1 MKFNVSS
8 RELLRILKATGAV
21 IQRKCSLP
29 ILTSHLFT
37 QVGDKFFI
45 TGSSL
50 ENALTMPVGILMDAG
65 DTFQSFCLPAADIIP
80 LLGSLPEQ
88 PVTFDIDM
96 TAHIARVIYQSG
108 QVSVPI
114 EDSAE
119 YPKVADVATPKTA
132 FTVPA
137 NIFFPAVK
145 AANGCTA
152 VDDTLRPQMSAVAL
166 DVKDEQVIFVGTDG
180 HSLYKY
186 EYFHGA
192 PFLSGEKTVI
202 LIPNTI
208 VGSLQTPFLGVEAI
222 EVLYDGKHVCLRAGD
237 ISFTIRDIEKKYP
250 NYNSVIP
257 KSNPYHVVLPV
268 ASLLGALKR
277 VQLMASDA
285 SNMVK
290 LSKDGM
296 FVNLSAAD
304 IDFSKSASENLTL
317 AEVDKPLTLPDA
329 FAIGFKAV
337 TLLKLLDNISTDNV
351 RIELSD
357 PAHAMLIKEDAENS
371 VLTELCMPMKLE
383 E

>member
-1 MKFNVSS
+1 
-8 RELLRILKATGAV
+8 
-21 IQRKCSLP
+21 
-29 ILTSHLFT
+29 
-37 QVGDKFFI
+37 
-45 TGSSL
+45 
-50 ENALTMPVGILMDAG
+50 
-65 DTFQSFCLPAADIIP
+65 
-80 LLGSLPEQ
+80 
-88 PVTFDIDM
+88 
-96 TAHIARVIYQSG
+96 
-108 QVSVPI
+108 
-114 EDSAE
+114 
-119 YPKVADVATPKTA
+119 
-132 FTVPA
+132 
-137 NIFFPAVK
+137 
-145 AANGCTA
+145 
-152 VDDTLRPQMSAVAL
+152 MSAVAL

-257 KSNPYHVVLPV
+257 KSNPYHVILPV

>member
-8 RELLRILKATGAV
+8 RELLRILKATGSV

-29 ILTSHLFT
+29 ILTNHLFT

-45 TGSSL
+45 TGSSQ
-50 ENALTMPVGILMDAG
+50 ENALTMPVGILMESG
-65 DTFQSFCLPAADIIP
+65 DMFHPFCLPAADIIP

-88 PVTFDIDM
+88 PVTFDIDLERHLA
-96 TAHIARVIYQSG
+96 TIIYQSG

-114 EDSAE
+114 EESAE
-119 YPKVADVATPKTA
+119 FPKVADVTDPTTS
-132 FTVPA
+132 FVVPA

-145 AANGCTA
+145 AASGCTSFN
-152 VDDTLRPQMSAVAL
+152 DILRPQMAAVAL
-166 DVKDEQVIFVGTDG
+166 DVLDDKVVFVGSDG

-186 EYFHGA
+186 EYFHGV
-192 PFLSGEKTVI
+192 PFLTGEKAVI

-208 VGSLQTPFLGVEAI
+208 VGSLQTPFLGVEEI
-222 EVLYDGKHVCLRAGD
+222 EVLFDRKHVCLRAGD
-237 ISFTIRDIEKKYP
+237 ISFTIRDIEQRYP

-257 KSNPYHVVLPV
+257 KENPYHAVLPV
-268 ASLLGALKR
+268 ASFMGALKR

-290 LSKDGM
+290 FSKDGM

-317 AEVDKPLTLPDA
+317 AEVENPLTLPDN
-329 FAIGFKAV
+329 FAIGIKASQLMN
-337 TLLKLLDNISTDNV
+337 LLGNISTDNV
-351 RIELSD
+351 RVELSA
-357 PAHAMLIKEDAENS
+357 PKRSLLLKEDADNS
-371 VLTELCMPMKLE
+371 VLLELCMPMSLE
-383 E
+383 

>member
-1 MKFNVSS
+1 M
-8 RELLRILKATGAV
+8 
-21 IQRKCSLP
+21 
-29 ILTSHLFT
+29 
-37 QVGDKFFI
+37 
-45 TGSSL
+45 
-50 ENALTMPVGILMDAG
+50 
-65 DTFQSFCLPAADIIP
+65 
-80 LLGSLPEQ
+80 
-88 PVTFDIDM
+88 
-96 TAHIARVIYQSG
+96 
-108 QVSVPI
+108 
-114 EDSAE
+114 
-119 YPKVADVATPKTA
+119 
-132 FTVPA
+132 
-137 NIFFPAVK
+137 
-145 AANGCTA
+145 
-152 VDDTLRPQMSAVAL
+152 
-166 DVKDEQVIFVGTDG
+166 
-180 HSLYKY
+180 
-186 EYFHGA
+186 
-192 PFLSGEKTVI
+192 
-202 LIPNTI
+202 
-208 VGSLQTPFLGVEAI
+208 
-222 EVLYDGKHVCLRAGD
+222 LYDGKHVCLRAGD

-257 KSNPYHVVLPV
+257 KSNPYHVILPV